1 MPVATSA
8 EGINLSYTILDAD
21 GNPVGAVVGAGEY
34 TVTVSPADMNY
45 TIPAQDKTV
54 NVEITKKTVTV
65 EWGSD
70 SLVYTGGA
78 IAPEAWFVDA
88 DNQCIALAVTGAETE
103 PGTGYT
109 ATADFVS
116 PNANYVLDTDS
127 ASKAYEIVKKTE
139 DELVWDWANGEW
151 KVPEEEPEE
160 PPVAEG

>member
-1 MPVATSA
+1 M
-8 EGINLSYTILDAD
+8 
-21 GNPVGAVVGAGEY
+21 
-34 TVTVSPADMNY
+34 
-45 TIPAQDKTV
+45 
-54 NVEITKKTVTV
+54 
-65 EWGSD
+65 
-70 SLVYTGGA
+70 
-78 IAPEAWFVDA
+78 DA

-127 ASKAYEIVKKTE
+127 ASKTYEIVKKTE